1 MSSFDQTDQLNV
13 PLTTD
18 EFLMAVKYLKS
29 HKAPGP
35 DGFTGAYYK
44 GPPHSSSQVRFS
56 LQFDP

>member
-1 MSSFDQTDQLNV
+1 MLSFDQTDQLNV

-44 GPPHSSSQVRFS
+44 GPPPF
-56 LQFDP
+56 